1 MYSKRK
7 LVEFDI
13 PFNDSQ
19 RLRFTHDTIREE
31 IYVQEIYPD
40 GEDSDDLM
48 TIKQESL
55 TDIIEVLKEIR
66 GY

>member
-13 PFNDSQ
+13 PFNETQ
-19 RLRFTHDTIREE
+19 RLRFTHDTMREE
-31 IYVQEIYPD
+31 IYVQEVYPD

>member
-7 LVEFDI
+7 IVEFDI
-13 PFNDSQ
+13 PRGYE
-19 RLRFTHDTIREE
+19 RLRFTHATEAGE
-31 IYVQEIYPD
+31 VYVQLVYPD
-40 GEDSDDLM
+40 GFDTEDLM
-48 TIKQESL
+48 TIKEENL

>member
-1 MYSKRK
+1 M
-7 LVEFDI
+7 
-13 PFNDSQ
+13 
-19 RLRFTHDTIREE
+19 REE
-31 IYVQEIYPD
+31 IYVQEVYPD